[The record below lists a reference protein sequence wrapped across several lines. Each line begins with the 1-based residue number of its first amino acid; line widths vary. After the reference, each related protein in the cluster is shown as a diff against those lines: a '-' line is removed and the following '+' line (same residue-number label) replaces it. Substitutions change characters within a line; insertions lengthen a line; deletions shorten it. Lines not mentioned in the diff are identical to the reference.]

1 MDKNITEIPD
11 ITTHE
16 LISSYHD
23 GLKEAVDFVQSKII
37 GILDGQINLSQQEEA
52 VLGIFLR
59 IHALASSLV
68 RLNQKIDFNAVA
80 VIARTLFELLLDLK
94 LLSSPNIKQKELDRF
109 FSFSEVDRFQKARRI
124 VDLQNKYPELVNHSL
139 LDSTKRKE
147 FVEQTGMKDSIELK
161 VKSLWGRGKKGKL
174 KWPNHWSS
182 STIQERAKANG
193 HVYEQEYLEVYSFL
207 SSYAHG
213 GSSAYSGFSKKALE
227 SVYGISLEY
236 SRKMYIESLLICSD
250 FFDLKAGIESFSQV
264 ITFLE
269 NAPKEILTKYY
280 LKKIANNKNERGR
293 C

>member
-1 MDKNITEIPD
+1 MGKNITEIPD
-11 ITTHE
+11 VTTHE

-23 GLKEAVDFVQSKII
+23 GLKEAVGFVQSRVI

-59 IHALASSLV
+59 IHALACSLV

-80 VIARTLFELLLDLK
+80 VIARTLFELLLDIK

-109 FSFSEVDRFQKARRI
+109 FAFSEIDRFRKARRI
-124 VDLQNKYPELVNHSL
+124 VDLQNKHPELVNNSL

-147 FVEQTGMKDSIELK
+147 FVEKTGVKDAIELK
-161 VKSLWGRGKKGKL
+161 VDDLWGRNKKEKL
-174 KWPNHWSS
+174 NWPNHWSG
-182 STIQERAKANG
+182 STIKKRAEING
-193 HVYEQEYLEVYSFL
+193 PLYEQEYLEVYSLL

-213 GSSAYSGFSKKALE
+213 GSSAYSGLSQKALE

-236 SRKMYIESLLICSD
+236 ARKMYIESLLICSD
-250 FFDLKAGIESFSQV
+250 FFNLKDGIVSFSQV
-264 ITFLE
+264 ITFLK

-280 LKKIANNKNERGR
+280 LKKIKNRENIE
-293 C
+293 